1 MNFYFNYFTFVG
13 REQIHCGLWTVD
25 ICILLSLRSS
35 VKKFFS
41 SLSLA
46 ERVQTSLT
54 LARSCVG

>member
-13 REQIHCGLWTVD
+13 REQINCGLWTVD

-35 VKKFFS
+35 VKRFFS

-46 ERVQTSLT
+46 ERVQ
-54 LARSCVG
+54 AA